1 MSSCVLNLWCDLTK
15 QYCRMSIPGKQSSYG
30 EFQIDITLKSIYEYM
45 GVTIFIPRRSQKV
58 KGGFV
63 MK

>member
-1 MSSCVLNLWCDLTK
+1 
-15 QYCRMSIPGKQSSYG
+15 MSIPGKQSSYG

-63 MK
+63 MKEMGPRSGWPPGPFTLD

>member
-1 MSSCVLNLWCDLTK
+1 
-15 QYCRMSIPGKQSSYG
+15 MSIPGKQSSYG
-30 EFQIDITLKSIYEYM
+30 EFQIGITLKSIYEYM
-45 GVTIFIPRRSQKV
+45 GVTIFIPRHSQKV